1 MSTAIPAEKRPPAG
15 GTGRRPEPRPGRR
28 SGPREQVAAAVGL
41 LDRPLT
47 SYYLVLGCSVLLLAL
62 GLTMVLSASLVTQI
76 QATGSAY
83 TLFQKQAMWV
93 AIGLPGMWLAS
104 RLPVRTFRALAY
116 PLLLVSIVALLLV
129 LVPGLGRSA
138 GGATRW
144 IDLGAVQIQ
153 PSEPAKLALVLWG
166 ADLLARKERLG
177 QLTEWKPLLVPL
189 LPGAGLLVLLVMLG
203 SDLGTTLILLTIFLG
218 LLWVVGAPGRLF
230 VGMAGLVSLLVAI
243 LIVVEPYRM
252 QRLAG
257 FLDQSGDPLG
267 ARYQGTQGLLA
278 VASGGWFGTGL
289 GEGRAKWDFLPHAET
304 DFIFAIVG
312 EEFGLVG
319 TLVVLSLFGLLA
331 YAGLR
336 IARRVKDPFTRL
348 AAAGATAWLVVQAIV
363 NIGAV
368 IGVLPITGIPL
379 PLVSYGGSALVP
391 TLIALGMLL
400 AFAKREPGARQALA
414 ARGPGPVL
422 RALSWLGLAR
432 R

>member
-1 MSTAIPAEKRPPAG
+1 MSALPAEERPAG
-15 GTGRRPEPRPGRR
+15 RAR
-28 SGPREQVAAAVGL
+28 PREQVAAAVGL

-47 SYYLVLGCSVLLLAL
+47 SYYLVLGCTVMLLAL
-62 GLTMVLSASLVTQI
+62 GLTMVLSASLVKQL
-76 QATGSAY
+76 QETGSAY
-83 TLFQKQAMWV
+83 TLLQKQAMWV
-93 AIGLPGMWLAS
+93 ALGLPLMWLAS
-104 RLPVRTFRALAY
+104 RLPVKAFRALAY
-116 PLLLVSIVALLLV
+116 PILLLSVVALLLV
-129 LVPGLGRSA
+129 LVPGLGRTA

-144 IDLGAVQIQ
+144 IAFGSFQLQ

-177 QLTEWKPLLVPL
+177 QLTEWRPLLVPL

-203 SDLGTTLILLTIFLG
+203 NDLGTTLVLLTIFLA

-230 VGMAGLVSLLVAI
+230 IGIAGLVGLLVSI

-252 QRLAG
+252 QRLTG
-257 FLDQSGDPLG
+257 FLDSSSSQLTHN
-267 ARYQGTQGLLA
+267 YQGTQGRYA
-278 VASGGWFGTGL
+278 IASGGLFGTGL

-319 TLVVLSLFGLLA
+319 TLVVLGLFGLLA

-348 AAAGATAWLVVQAIV
+348 AAAGATAWLLVQAIV

-368 IGVLPITGIPL
+368 IGVFPITGIPL
-379 PLVSYGGSALVP
+379 PLVSYGGSALIP

>member
-1 MSTAIPAEKRPPAG
+1 MTTAAPAE
-15 GTGRRPEPRPGRR
+15 EPQPRR
-28 SGPREQVAAAVGL
+28 SGPREQVVAAIGL

-47 SYYLVLGCSVLLLAL
+47 SYYLVLGCSVMLLAL
-62 GLTMVLSASLVTQI
+62 GLTMVLSASSVKQL

-83 TLFQKQAMWV
+83 ALFQKQAMWM

-104 RLPVRTFRALAY
+104 RLPVKTFRALAY
-116 PLLLVSIVALLLV
+116 PLLLLSVVVLALV

-144 IDLGAVQIQ
+144 ISLGPLQIQ

-177 QLTEWKPLLVPL
+177 QLTEWRPLLVPL
-189 LPGAGLLVLLVMLG
+189 LPGASLLVLLVMLG
-203 SDLGTTLILLTIFLG
+203 NDLGTTLVLLTIFLA

-230 VGMAGLVSLLVAI
+230 IGIVGLVCLLVSI
-243 LIVVEPYRM
+243 LIVAKPYRLE
-252 QRLAG
+252 RLTG
-257 FLDQSGDPLG
+257 FLDPTGNQLTTN
-267 ARYQGTQGLLA
+267 YQGTQGLFA

-289 GEGRAKWDFLPHAET
+289 GEGRAKWDFLPHADT

-319 TLVVLSLFGLLA
+319 TLVVLGLFGLLA

-348 AAAGATAWLVVQAIV
+348 AATGATAWVVVQAIV

-379 PLVSYGGSALVP
+379 PLVSYGGSALIP
-391 TLIALGMLL
+391 TLIALGMML

>member
-1 MSTAIPAEKRPPAG
+1 MTAAAEG
-15 GTGRRPEPRPGRR
+15 EGGRRP
-28 SGPREQVAAAVGL
+28 GPREQVAAAVGL

-47 SYYLVLGCSVLLLAL
+47 SYYLVLGCSVMLLAL
-62 GLTMVLSASLVTQI
+62 GLTMVLSASSVEQL

-83 TLFQKQAMWV
+83 TLFQKQAVWM

-104 RLPVRTFRALAY
+104 RLPVKTFRALAY
-116 PLLLVSIVALLLV
+116 PLLLLSVVALVLV

-144 IDLGAVQIQ
+144 VDLGPLQIQ
-153 PSEPAKLALVLWG
+153 PSELGKLALVLWG

-177 QLTEWKPLLVPL
+177 QLTEWRPLLVPL
-189 LPGAGLLVLLVMLG
+189 MPGAGVLVLLVMLG
-203 SDLGTTLILLTIFLG
+203 SDLGTTLVLLTIFLA

-230 VGMAGLVSLLVAI
+230 VGIAGLVCLLVSI

-252 QRLAG
+252 QRLTG
-257 FLDQSGDPLG
+257 FLDPSGNQLTTN
-267 ARYQGTQGLLA
+267 YQGTQGLFA
-278 VASGGWFGTGL
+278 VASGGLFGTGL
-289 GEGRAKWDFLPHAET
+289 GEGRAKWDYLPHAET

-319 TLVVLSLFGLLA
+319 TLVVLGLFGLLA

-336 IARRVKDPFTRL
+336 IARRVNDPFTRL

-363 NIGAV
+363 NMGAV

-379 PLVSYGGSALVP
+379 PLVSYGGSALIP
-391 TLIALGMLL
+391 SLFALGMLL
-400 AFAKREPGARQALA
+400 AFAKREPGARQALS
-414 ARGPGPVL
+414 ARGPGPVV

>member
-1 MSTAIPAEKRPPAG
+1 MDTAIPAEKRPPAG
-15 GTGRRPEPRPGRR
+15 GAGGRPEPRPGRR

-41 LDRPLT
+41 LDQPLT
-47 SYYLVLGCSVLLLAL
+47 SYYLVLGCSVMLLAL

-116 PLLLVSIVALLLV
+116 PLLLLSIVALLLV

-144 IDLGAVQIQ
+144 IDLGPVQIQ

-267 ARYQGTQGLLA
+267 ARYQGTQGLYA

-289 GEGRAKWDFLPHAET
+289 GKGRAKWDFLPHAET

-312 EEFGLVG
+312 EEFGLLG

>member
-1 MSTAIPAEKRPPAG
+1 MTAVPAEE
-15 GTGRRPEPRPGRR
+15 GRTRR
-28 SGPREQVAAAVGL
+28 AGPREQVAAAVGL

-47 SYYLVLGCSVLLLAL
+47 SYYLVLGCSVMLLAL
-62 GLTMVLSASLVTQI
+62 GLTMVLSASSVTQL
-76 QATGSAY
+76 QETGSAY
-83 TLFQKQAMWV
+83 TLFQKQAVWMAV
-93 AIGLPGMWLAS
+93 GLPLMWLAS

-116 PLLLVSIVALLLV
+116 PLLLLSIVALAMV

-144 IDLGAVQIQ
+144 IDLGPIQIQ
-153 PSEPAKLALVLWG
+153 PSEPAKLGLVLWG

-177 QLTEWKPLLVPL
+177 QLTEWRPLLVPL

-203 SDLGTTLILLTIFLG
+203 DDLGTTLVLLTIFLS

-230 VGMAGLVSLLVAI
+230 VGIAGLVCLLVSI

-252 QRLAG
+252 QRLTG
-257 FLDQSGDPLG
+257 YLDPSGNRLTSN
-267 ARYQGTQGLLA
+267 YQTIQGLYA
-278 VASGGWFGTGL
+278 IASGGLFGTGL
-289 GEGRAKWDFLPHAET
+289 GEGRAKWDYLPHAET

-312 EEFGLVG
+312 EEFGLAG
-319 TLVVLSLFGLLA
+319 ALVVIGLFSLLA

-348 AAAGATAWLVVQAIV
+348 AAAGATAWLLVQAIV

-368 IGVLPITGIPL
+368 IAVLPVTGIPL
-379 PLVSYGGSALVP
+379 PLVSYGGSALIP

-400 AFAKREPGARQALA
+400 AFAKREPGARQALS
-414 ARGPGPVL
+414 ARGPGPVV

>member
-1 MSTAIPAEKRPPAG
+1 MTAAAEEEGA
-15 GTGRRPEPRPGRR
+15 RRP
-28 SGPREQVAAAVGL
+28 GPREQLVAAVGL

-47 SYYLVLGCSVLLLAL
+47 SYYLVLGCSVMLLAL
-62 GLTMVLSASLVTQI
+62 GLTMVLSASSVKQL

-93 AIGLPGMWLAS
+93 AIGLPGMWVAS
-104 RLPVRTFRALAY
+104 RLPVKTFRALGY
-116 PLLLVSIVALLLV
+116 PLLLLSVVALALV

-144 IDLGAVQIQ
+144 VDLGPVQIQ
-153 PSEPAKLALVLWG
+153 PSELAKLALVLWG
-166 ADLLARKERLG
+166 ADLLARKDRLG
-177 QLTEWKPLLVPL
+177 QLTEWRPLLVPL
-189 LPGAGLLVLLVMLG
+189 MPGAGVLVLLVMLG
-203 SDLGTTLILLTIFLG
+203 SDLGTTLVLLTIFLA

-230 VGMAGLVSLLVAI
+230 VGIAGLVCLLVSI

-252 QRLAG
+252 QRLTG
-257 FLDQSGDPLG
+257 FLDPSGNQLTTN
-267 ARYQGTQGLLA
+267 YQGTQGLYA
-278 VASGGWFGTGL
+278 VASGGLFGTGL
-289 GEGRAKWDFLPHAET
+289 GEGRAKWDYLPHAET

-319 TLVVLSLFGLLA
+319 TLVVLALVGMLA

-379 PLVSYGGSALVP
+379 PLVSYGGSALIP
-391 TLIALGMLL
+391 TLFALGMLL
-400 AFAKREPGARQALA
+400 AFAKREPGARQALS
-414 ARGPGPVL
+414 ARGPGPVV